1 MTDAVRVKPPAPPL
15 TRAMQL
21 LGLGAVVFGSLI
33 LIDVRDC
40 QELDCLA
47 GPIGLFVVAWGVI
60 ALMSGLRGP
69 VGLFFLIAALVLTL
83 LVAWVKFLIGIVAL
97 VALMGLTRLSKDRL
111 AGYYREQ
118 AKTEPV

>member
-1 MTDAVRVKPPAPPL
+1 MSEADRKPPAPII

-21 LGLGAVVFGSLI
+21 LGLGAIVLGTMI

-60 ALMSGLRGP
+60 ALLSGLRGP
-69 VGLFFLIAALVLTL
+69 VGLFCLIGAFVLTL
-83 LVAWVKFLIGIVAL
+83 LVAWIKFFIGIIAL

-111 AGYYREQ
+111 AGYYRKQ
-118 AKTEPV
+118 TKMEPV